1 MQEKDLTKLKG
12 LSQDELIQMVL
23 KLQKDNS
30 DLQARVA
37 VLEEMQ
43 LLARANKYK
52 PRCEQ
57 VETLFDEA
65 EVINAFSE
73 EEKEENKVAVKEHTR
88 KKAPR
93 QCAQAPS
100 NTPVYTVD
108 HTKDAPASLVRN
120 EIRYLRTENKIID
133 KIASVP
139 AKYVVERN
147 IYAQYEAECAEEKK
161 IVLFSNEVVDAL
173 ACSPAFASSLAVSKY
188 DDHLPLYRQS
198 EILERNG
205 IRLSRQTMAKWMITW
220 YSSLTE
226 LERYFE
232 KTMYKMNFLNMDE
245 TPLQVLDFRT
255 ENGRVSNSS
264 FMFIR
269 QGSSFDEESRKT
281 RHLVSC
287 SYIQSRSK
295 KSLIDDYVKTG
306 CTSYVMT
313 DGLKSY
319 SSYEKH
325 CSCWVHAIRAFK
337 QILKGHEEKNAKEM
351 VLKFD
356 KLYKIEDKYRTQLLE
371 KQIDAS
377 TFLKLRKE
385 ECTKVINDIYSF
397 ADDLV
402 GKYPNGAMD
411 KAISYIRARK
421 VDLLRYLD
429 VVEATPDNNASERIA
444 KAFATGRKNWLFS
457 QTVDGADASC
467 FMYSAIESAKV
478 NGLNPLDYLELL
490 FAFGPS
496 AKTEEEF
503 EALLPWNADL
513 TRLNVITEARRN
525 ARPDSQRTTPYFF
538 TGLSR

>member
-1 MQEKDLTKLKG
+1 MLEKDLDKLKG

-23 KLQKDNS
+23 KLRKDNS

-43 LLARANKYK
+43 LLARAARYK

-65 EVINAFSE
+65 EIINAFSV
-73 EEKEENKVAVKEHTR
+73 EEKEEDEVVVKEHAR
-88 KKAPR
+88 KRSPR
-93 QCAQAPS
+93 RCAQASS
-100 NTPVYTVD
+100 NAPVYTVD
-108 HTKDAPASLVRN
+108 HTKDAPASIVRN
-120 EIRYLRTENKIID
+120 GIEYLRTEDRIID

-147 IYAQYEAECAEEKK
+147 VYAQYEAECAEGKK
-161 IVLFSNEVVDAL
+161 IVLFSNGEVEAL

-205 IRLSRQTMAKWMITW
+205 IGLGRQTMAKWMIAW

-232 KTMYKMNFLNMDE
+232 KTLYKMNFLNMDE
-245 TPLQVLDFRT
+245 TPLRVLDFRT
-255 ENGRVSNSS
+255 ENGRISNSS

-269 QGSSFDEESRKT
+269 QGSSFDEETGRT
-281 RHLVSC
+281 RRLVSC

-295 KSLIDDYVKTG
+295 RTLIDDYAKYG

-313 DGLKSY
+313 DGLRSY
-319 SSYEKH
+319 SGFERH
-325 CSCWVHAIRAFK
+325 CSCWVHAIRGFK
-337 QILKGHEEKNAKEM
+337 QVLKGHEEANAKEM

-356 KLYKIEDKYRTQLLE
+356 KLYKIEDRYRTKLLG

-385 ECTKVINDIYSF
+385 ECTKVIDDIYSF
-397 ADDLV
+397 ADNLV
-402 GKYPNGAMD
+402 GKYPSGAMD
-411 KAISYIRARK
+411 NAISYIRARK
-421 VDLLRYLD
+421 ADLLEYLD

-457 QTVDGADASC
+457 KTVDGADASC

-490 FAFGPS
+490 FTFGPG

-503 EALLPWNADL
+503 ETLLPWNADL
-513 TRLNVITEARRN
+513 TRLDFIVEARR
-525 ARPDSQRTTPYFF
+525 AAKPDGQRTTPYFF
-538 TGLSR
+538 TGLGR